1 MFDFYR
7 LLSPCPRQ
15 LKRLPNAIHVWNV
28 FSTVQYPAHKYVSC
42 RTSDRAKRWMYN
54 VFIFVVDLVE
64 VIFWPKPKPR
74 KLRVVGGL
82 SHLELPAVLIVLLK
96 LSDTDVIY
104 LDDEELFRRA
114 SAGPP
119 LLGAFRES
127 CYRMFGTEIVAKF
140 VLDIYQENPDL
151 NREVMAL
158 RCIAEQTTIPVPRV
172 YRAVRRDQWTVI
184 MMDFIDG
191 ERLDHAWP
199 KLSLWSRIRVGW
211 TLWSY
216 VRQLQRIVVGP
227 CAFTGPRAP
236 EPSPSDKRALSMRDV
251 ILRKD
256 GAVWLLDWNFA
267 ASSYP
272 KYLEYLGM

>member
-1 MFDFYR
+1 
-7 LLSPCPRQ
+7 
-15 LKRLPNAIHVWNV
+15 
-28 FSTVQYPAHKYVSC
+28 
-42 RTSDRAKRWMYN
+42 MYN
-54 VFIFVVDLVE
+54 AFIFVVGLVE
-64 VIFWPKPKPR
+64 VIFWPKPKPQ
-74 KLRVVGGL
+74 KLRV
-82 SHLELPAVLIVLLK
+82 

-119 LLGAFRES
+119 LLGASRES
-127 CYRMFGTEIVAKF
+127 SHRMFGTEIVAKF

-199 KLSLWSRIRVGW
+199 KLSLWSRVRVGW
-211 TLWSY
+211 TLWGY
-216 VRQLQRIVVGP
+216 VRQLRRVVVGP
-227 CAFTGPRAP
+227 RAFPGPRAL
-236 EPSPSDKRALSMRDV
+236 EPSPGGGKALDMRNV
-251 ILRKD
+251 MLGKD
-256 GAVWLLDWNFA
+256 ETVWLLDWNFA
-267 ASSYP
+267 ASYP
-272 KYLEYLGM
+272 KYFEYLCM